1 MVRLIGRLQGLEEGH
16 TRPCWP
22 IQTPGLA
29 AHRSAR
35 REENA
40 EAAASKRW
48 DLLGG
53 CRSPPCHNFVL
64 ARPAQSLLLANSP
77 VLGVSLGVLLLA
89 CRQCRDSTS
98 GQVAGGAAGQPL
110 PGELGAVDV
119 PGRCVGPRSWPPHL
133 VSPCCPAAMPQ
144 PSVPPIEWCI
154 LHTIMYVVQVSWCVH
169 CRPPPGGAVD

>member
-1 MVRLIGRLQGLEEGH
+1 MQLIVLMVRLIGRLQGLEEGH

-110 PGELGAVDV
+110 PGELGAVDGARPMCRPSV
-119 PGRCVGPRSWPPHL
+119 LASSSCLAVL
-133 VSPCCPAAMPQ
+133 PCCNATT
-144 PSVPPIEWCI
+144 
-154 LHTIMYVVQVSWCVH
+154 L
-169 CRPPPGGAVD
+169 RPPN